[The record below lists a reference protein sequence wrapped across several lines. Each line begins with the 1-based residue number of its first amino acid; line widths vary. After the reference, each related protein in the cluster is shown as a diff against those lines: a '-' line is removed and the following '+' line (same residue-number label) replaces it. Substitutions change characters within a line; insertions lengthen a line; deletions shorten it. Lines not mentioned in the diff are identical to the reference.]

1 MLPAHERVFLLSR
14 GVVMDEVS
22 MALSFVLMGT
32 TFYPIDSCAA
42 LAATQPGMTSMHLLK
57 PSAVPRL
64 LRLHPSWSAWLLVGL
79 GTLLS
84 GCGPD
89 KPVSQ
94 VPTTESSVQQ
104 EVGAPSSVVQANTR
118 QYRDAPALALV
129 FSGPLAPKA
138 NWQIWLSVSEG
149 GKQVQGE
156 WILAEDGRTLYFPNV
171 QPDKSY
177 EVSLKAGLGPSPQSW
192 TLKTRPLEAGASFT
206 ASGMVLPL
214 RDELRLPISAV
225 NVDEV
230 NIDFFRVDAE
240 YLPRFLAEYRPGAG
254 MGNWELEQI
263 TQRAKR
269 VFSGRYGLELDAN
282 RRETR
287 LINVNSPQLA
297 EAGVYFAVMSPLGN
311 YDWRKET
318 TYFAVSD
325 MGLSARRYRDQL
337 EVFVSSLAS
346 ADPLKDVQLS
356 LLDEKGNRLQV
367 QNTDPQGHRRF
378 DQVQG
383 ARLLLAEQ
391 GKHLAVL
398 RLDGAALD
406 LSTFDL
412 GTQPWQAQ
420 QLYLFSGRDLY
431 RPGERLDSEIL
442 LKGQDGQLLPGM
454 AVELE
459 VKQPDGQL
467 LEQKRLL
474 PDNLGAAH
482 YGLRLPD
489 DAPLGRWTISLKTA
503 AGSRFEWPFL
513 VEEFLPERL
522 KLQLGKG
529 PDGEVT
535 SLDAALTLPL
545 QGDYLYGAPASATKA
560 KAEVKLSRATMPFT
574 QWQEFTLG
582 DVLLAE
588 QARDLEARSLTLD
601 AQGQGTFSLQDELD
615 GVRALGPLEVAY
627 RVSLS
632 EPGGRAVNRSR
643 TQYGWPAGS
652 QWPALKADFVAD
664 RVEGGKPLPFQ
675 ILNLDEQGQPV
686 AGAVKVRLIN
696 EYRDYYWHY
705 ADGEGWKYEFNSQPY
720 LEQEQTLQL
729 DGKGPTP
736 LSLQLA
742 AGWYRLEVENSQ
754 GHQSSL
760 RVEIGSYAWGGGG
773 EQARPDK
780 IAITL
785 DKRAY
790 QAGDKAKVTLVAPHP
805 GKGLLLVED
814 GDGLRWWQR
823 IELKGA
829 GGDAKDARGEF
840 EIPVS
845 PEWQRHDLHIS
856 AQIVAP
862 DSASR
867 PAGKPQGQ
875 SLRSVGLVPLTLDRE
890 ARRLP
895 LTLSAPDKAV
905 PLTRLEV
912 TATSTPNS
920 QGRVVLAAV
929 DRGVLN
935 ISDYQ
940 PLDPFEIFF
949 GRKRFAQD
957 LFDNY
962 GQVIPPQDGKLARLN
977 YGGDRA
983 PLKKGGALESR
994 VEVAALWSGE
1004 VSFDESGKAVIP
1016 LDLPNFNGELA
1027 LMALA
1032 WNEQQVGEAERAVK
1046 VVAPLVA
1053 EIGWPRFGARG
1064 DETRALVQLRNMSG
1078 EDQTLSLVWTLN
1090 GGLKANG
1097 ELPGTL
1103 SLKNGEEQWL
1113 TLPLTVTGASGA
1125 ASLQL
1130 AASGKDFAISRDW
1143 YLPLRSPWPAETR
1156 QRYQMLAP
1164 GQQMSF
1170 APAELAGLDRANLQ
1184 GLLSLS
1190 GTPPWDP
1197 TAQWQALADYPYAC
1211 LEQTL
1216 SRAWPYLLTTADERA
1231 AWSKPAEGKKAASE
1245 ADVQRALLQRLQRLQ
1260 LPSGGFGLWD
1270 GRSDEEQWLTAYAAD
1285 YLLARKEAGDTV
1297 PEAMLNQA
1305 LNRLQSYLT
1314 DSQYGER
1321 WSSAPEHSR
1330 LAYQAYSAYVLA
1342 RVGKAP
1348 LATLRLVWEQQADH
1362 ARSGLPLLHLS
1373 LALSAM
1379 GDEQNA
1385 AKALSRA
1392 LATERGDDYLG
1403 DYGSPLR
1410 DEALELSLLRQHKLA
1425 AERWPDLSAKV
1436 ADTLAHRQWLSTQ
1449 ERLALLR
1456 LARFDPAVD
1465 WQARVT
1471 SSLGS
1476 GSLSGSAPLQQGAP
1490 EALAASTV
1498 TNEGK
1503 GSLYVQRT
1511 LIGYPEQAPARISK
1525 GMSVTR
1531 SWFNSDGQ
1539 PFDPAKVK
1547 VGDLVVVRLN
1557 VSSESAVPDALLVEM
1572 VPAGFELENPALG
1585 NSIKLEE
1592 LSIEG
1597 KPAWQSEWNDYL
1609 KHQEF
1614 RDDRYT
1620 AALDLSEGSNQQLV
1634 YLMRAVTPGRYQ
1646 VPPTQMEDMYRP
1658 ELRAVGEDI
1667 HEVTISE

>member
-1 MLPAHERVFLLSR
+1 MRLFDSPSASHRSTAETGALRRCWSALLLS
-14 GVVMDEVS
+14 G
-22 MALSFVLMGT
+22 
-32 TFYPIDSCAA
+32 
-42 LAATQPGMTSMHLLK
+42 LAGLLL
-57 PSAVPRL
+57 A
-64 LRLHPSWSAWLLVGL
+64 
-79 GTLLS
+79 

-89 KPVSQ
+89 KPVANG
-94 VPTTESSVQQ
+94 PTIKPAAQQ
-104 EVGAPSSVVQANTR
+104 ETGAPSAVVQANAR

-129 FSGPLAPKA
+129 FSGPLSPKA
-138 NWQIWLSVSEG
+138 NWQSWLGVSEG

-156 WILAEDGRTLYFPNV
+156 WILADDGRTLYFPNV

-177 EVSLKAGLGPSPQSW
+177 EVSLKAGLGPSPLRW

-269 VFSGRYGLELDAN
+269 VFSGRYALELDAN

-287 LINVNSPQLA
+287 LINVKEPQLA

-325 MGLSARRYRDQL
+325 MGLSARRYRDEL

-356 LLDEKGNRLQV
+356 LLDQKGNRLQV
-367 QNTDPQGHRRF
+367 QTTDPQGHRRF

-482 YGLRLPD
+482 YGLHLPD

-560 KAEVKLSRATMPFT
+560 KAEVKISRATMPFT

-588 QARDLEARSLTLD
+588 QAKDLEPLNLTLD
-601 AQGQGTFSLQDELD
+601 AQGQGTFSLADELD

-627 RVSLS
+627 RVSLA

-736 LSLQLA
+736 LTLQLA

-790 QAGDKAKVTLVAPHP
+790 QAGEKAKVTLVAPRP

-845 PEWQRHDLHIS
+845 PEWLRHDLHIS
-856 AQIVAP
+856 AQIAAP
-862 DSASR
+862 DSDS
-867 PAGKPQGQ
+867 KPVSQKSVQ

-994 VEVAALWSGE
+994 VEIAALWGGE
-1004 VSFDESGKAVIP
+1004 VSFDEQGKAVIP

-1113 TLPLTVTGASGA
+1113 TLPLTVTGASGV

-1143 YLPLRSPWPAETR
+1143 TLPLRSPWPAETR

-1164 GQQMSF
+1164 GQEMSF

-1197 TAQWQALADYPYAC
+1197 AAQWQALADYPYAC

-1231 AWSKPAEGKKAASE
+1231 AWRRPAQGKKAASE

-1285 YLLARKEAGDTV
+1285 YLLARKEAGDAV

-1330 LAYQAYSAYVLA
+1330 LAYQSYSAYVLA

-1348 LATLRLVWEQQADH
+1348 LATLRLIWEQQADH

-1379 GDEQNA
+1379 GDEQSA

-1410 DEALELSLLRQHKLA
+1410 DQALELSLLRQHKLA
-1425 AERWPDLSAKV
+1425 VERWPALSAKV

-1456 LARFDPAVD
+1456 LARVDPAVD

-1476 GSLSGSAPLQQGAP
+1476 GSLSGSAPLQQGTP
-1490 EALAASTV
+1490 EALAASAV

-1511 LIGYPEQAPARISK
+1511 LIGYPEQAPTRLSQGI
-1525 GMSVTR
+1525 SVTR

-1620 AALDLSEGSNQQLV
+1620 AALDLSAGSNQQLV

-1646 VPPTQMEDMYRP
+1646 VPPTQVEDMYRP

-1667 HEVTISE
+1667 HEVRISE

>member
-1 MLPAHERVFLLSR
+1 MRRVDSHPRFFRSSPQQVAASGRRWPALLLA
-14 GVVMDEVS
+14 GLT
-22 MALSFVLMGT
+22 AL
-32 TFYPIDSCAA
+32 
-42 LAATQPGMTSMHLLK
+42 
-57 PSAVPRL
+57 
-64 LRLHPSWSAWLLVGL
+64 
-79 GTLLS
+79 LLS

-89 KPVSQ
+89 KPVANT
-94 VPTTESSVQQ
+94 PTEQTDAQQ
-104 EVGAPSSVVQANTR
+104 EAGAPSSVVQANAR

-129 FSGPLAPKA
+129 FSGPLTPKA
-138 NWQIWLSVSEG
+138 NWQSWLGVSEG
-149 GKQVQGE
+149 GKQLQGE
-156 WILAEDGRTLYFPNV
+156 WILADDGRTLYFPNV

-177 EVSLKAGLGPSPQSW
+177 EVSLKAGLGPSPQRW

-263 TQRAKR
+263 TKRAKR
-269 VFSGRYGLELDAN
+269 VFSGRYALELDAN

-287 LINVNSPQLA
+287 LINVKEPQLA
-297 EAGVYFAVMSPLGN
+297 QAGVYFAVMSPLGN

-367 QNTDPQGHRRF
+367 QTTDPQGHRRF

-391 GKHLAVL
+391 GNHLAVL

-489 DAPLGRWTISLKTA
+489 DAPLGRWTINLKTA

-535 SLDAALTLPL
+535 DLDAALTLPL

-560 KAEVKLSRATMPFT
+560 KAEVKISRATMPFT

-588 QARDLEARSLTLD
+588 QAKDLEPLNITLD
-601 AQGQGTFSLQDELD
+601 AQGQGTFSLADELD

-675 ILNLDEQGQPV
+675 ILNLDAQGQPV

-736 LSLQLA
+736 LTLQLA

-790 QAGDKAKVTLVAPHP
+790 QAGDKAKVTLVAPRP

-823 IELKGA
+823 IELKGE

-856 AQIVAP
+856 AQIAAP
-862 DSASR
+862 DSASK
-867 PAGKPQGQ
+867 PAGKQQGQ

-994 VEVAALWSGE
+994 VEIAALWSGE

-1078 EDQTLSLVWTLN
+1078 DDQTLSLAWTLN

-1097 ELPGTL
+1097 EQPGTL

-1113 TLPLTVTGASGA
+1113 TLPLTVTGASGV

-1130 AASGKDFAISRDW
+1130 AANGKDFAISRDW
-1143 YLPLRSPWPAETR
+1143 TLPLRSPWPAETR

-1197 TAQWQALADYPYAC
+1197 AAQWQALAGYPYAC

-1216 SRAWPYLLTTADERA
+1216 SRAWSYLLTTADERT
-1231 AWSKPAEGKKAASE
+1231 AWRKPAEGKKAVSE

-1285 YLLARKEAGDTV
+1285 YLLARKEAGDAV

-1348 LATLRLVWEQQADH
+1348 LATLRLIWEQQADH

-1403 DYGSPLR
+1403 DYGSALR
-1410 DEALELSLLRQHKLA
+1410 DQALELSLLRQHKLA
-1425 AERWPDLSAKV
+1425 ADRWPALSAKV

-1465 WQARVT
+1465 WQAKVT

-1476 GSLSGSAPLQQGAP
+1476 GSLSGSAPQQQGAP

-1511 LIGYPEQAPARISK
+1511 LIGYPEQAPARVSK

-1539 PFDPAKVK
+1539 RFDPIKVK

-1646 VPPTQMEDMYRP
+1646 VPPTQVEDMYRP

>member
-1 MLPAHERVFLLSR
+1 MRLFDSPSASHRSTAETGALRRRWSTLLLC
-14 GVVMDEVS
+14 GVV
-22 MALSFVLMGT
+22 G
-32 TFYPIDSCAA
+32 
-42 LAATQPGMTSMHLLK
+42 
-57 PSAVPRL
+57 
-64 LRLHPSWSAWLLVGL
+64 
-79 GTLLS
+79 LLS

-89 KPVSQ
+89 KPASQ
-94 VPTTESSVQQ
+94 VPTTESTAQQ
-104 EVGAPSSVVQANTR
+104 EAGAPTSVVQANAR

-138 NWQIWLSVSEG
+138 NWQSWLGVSEG

-156 WILAEDGRTLYFPNV
+156 WILADDGRTLYFPNV

-214 RDELRLPISAV
+214 RQELRLPISAV

-269 VFSGRYGLELDAN
+269 VFSGRYALELDAN

-287 LINVNSPQLA
+287 LINVKEPQLA

-367 QNTDPQGHRRF
+367 QTTDPQGHRRF

-391 GKHLAVL
+391 GNHLAVL

-489 DAPLGRWTISLKTA
+489 DAPLGRWTINLKTA

-560 KAEVKLSRATMPFT
+560 KAEVKISRATMPFT

-588 QARDLEARSLTLD
+588 QAKDLEPLNLTLD
-601 AQGQGTFSLQDELD
+601 AQGQGTFSLADELD
-615 GVRALGPLEVAY
+615 GVRGLGPLEVAY

-790 QAGDKAKVTLVAPHP
+790 QAGDKAKVTLVAPRP

-840 EIPVS
+840 DIPVS

-856 AQIVAP
+856 AQIAAP
-862 DSASR
+862 DSAS
-867 PAGKPQGQ
+867 KPVSSQQGQ

-949 GRKRFAQD
+949 GRKRFSQD

-994 VEVAALWSGE
+994 VEIAALWSGE
-1004 VSFDESGKAVIP
+1004 VSFDEQGKAVIP

-1078 EDQTLSLVWTLN
+1078 EDQTLSLAWTLN

-1103 SLKNGEEQWL
+1103 ALKNGEEQWL
-1113 TLPLTVTGASGA
+1113 TLPLTVTGASGV

-1156 QRYQMLAP
+1156 QRYQMLVP

-1170 APAELAGLDRANLQ
+1170 APAELTGLDRANLQ

-1197 TAQWQALADYPYAC
+1197 AAQWQALADYPYAC

-1245 ADVQRALLQRLQRLQ
+1245 ADVQRTLLQRLQRLQ

-1285 YLLARKEAGDTV
+1285 YLLARKEAGDAV

-1348 LATLRLVWEQQADH
+1348 LATLRLILEQQADH

-1425 AERWPDLSAKV
+1425 AERWPALSAKV

-1465 WQARVT
+1465 WQAKVT
-1471 SSLGS
+1471 SPLGS
-1476 GSLSGSAPLQQGAP
+1476 GSLSGSAPLRQGAP

-1498 TNEGK
+1498 TNEGN

-1511 LIGYPEQAPARISK
+1511 LVGYPEQAPARISK

-1646 VPPTQMEDMYRP
+1646 VPPTQVEDMYRP
-1658 ELRAVGEDI
+1658 ELSAVGEDI
-1667 HEVTISE
+1667 HEVIISE

>member
-1 MLPAHERVFLLSR
+1 MR
-14 GVVMDEVS
+14 
-22 MALSFVLMGT
+22 
-32 TFYPIDSCAA
+32 
-42 LAATQPGMTSMHLLK
+42 LLK
-57 PSAVPRL
+57 PSAVSRVPRL
-64 LRLHPSWSAWLLVGL
+64 LASLLAGVGA
-79 GTLLS
+79 LLLA

-89 KPVSQ
+89 TPAPASS
-94 VPTTESSVQQ
+94 PTEVQQ
-104 EVGAPSSVVQANTR
+104 EAGAPTSVVQANAR

-138 NWQIWLSVSEG
+138 NWQSWLTVSEG

-156 WILAEDGRTLYFPNV
+156 WILADDGRTLYFPNV

-177 EVSLKAGLGPSPQSW
+177 EVSLKAGLGPAPQSW

-254 MGNWELEQI
+254 MGNWDLEQV
-263 TQRAKR
+263 TRRAKR
-269 VFSGRYGLELDAN
+269 VFSGRYALELDAN

-287 LINVNSPQLA
+287 LINVKEPQLA

-346 ADPLKDVQLS
+346 ADPLKEVQLS

-367 QNTDPQGHRRF
+367 QTTDPQGHRRF

-489 DAPLGRWTISLKTA
+489 DAPLGRWTITLKTS

-529 PDGEVT
+529 PEGELQ
-535 SLDAALTLPL
+535 SPDAALTLPL

-560 KAEVKLSRATMPFT
+560 KAEVKISRATMPFT

-588 QARDLEARSLTLD
+588 QAKEPEPLNITLNE
-601 AQGQGTFSLQDELD
+601 QGQGTFSLADELD
-615 GVRALGPLEVAY
+615 GVRNFGPLAVAY

-675 ILNLDEQGQPV
+675 ILNLDDKGQPV
-686 AGAVKVRLIN
+686 AGEVKVRLIN

-736 LSLQLA
+736 LSLPLA

-760 RVEIGSYAWGGGG
+760 RLEIGSYAWGSGG

-790 QAGDKAKVTLVAPHP
+790 QAGDKAKVTLVAPRP
-805 GKGLLLVED
+805 GKGLLMVED

-823 IELKGA
+823 IELNAEGA
-829 GGDAKDARGEF
+829 GQGEGRGEF

-856 AQIVAP
+856 AQIAVP
-862 DSASR
+862 DSESR
-867 PAGKPQGQ
+867 PASSKGIP

-994 VEVAALWSGE
+994 VEIAALWSGE
-1004 VSFDESGKAVIP
+1004 VSFDQQGKAVIP
-1016 LDLPNFNGELA
+1016 LELPNFNGELA

-1032 WNEQQVGEAERAVK
+1032 WNEQQVGQADRAVK

-1078 EDQTLSLVWTLN
+1078 EDQTLSLAWALN

-1113 TLPLTVTGASGA
+1113 TLPLTVTGASGV

-1130 AASGKDFAISRDW
+1130 AASGKGFAVSRDW
-1143 YLPLRSPWPAETR
+1143 TLPLRSPWPAETR
-1156 QRYQMLAP
+1156 QRYQMLPP

-1170 APAELAGLDRANLQ
+1170 TPGELAGLDPVNLQ

-1197 TAQWQALADYPYAC
+1197 VAQWQALADYPYAC

-1216 SRAWPYLLTTADERA
+1216 SRAWPYVLTTADERI
-1231 AWSKPAEGKKAASE
+1231 AWSKPAAGKKAASE

-1285 YLLARKEAGDTV
+1285 YLLARKEAGDAV

-1348 LATLRLVWEQQADH
+1348 LATLRLIWEQQADH

-1385 AKALSRA
+1385 AKALARA
-1392 LATERGDDYLG
+1392 LATERGEDYLG

-1410 DEALELSLLRQHKLA
+1410 DQALELSLLRQHKLA
-1425 AERWPDLSAKV
+1425 EERWPALSAKV

-1456 LARFDPAVD
+1456 LAQVDPAAD
-1465 WQARVT
+1465 WQARVD
-1471 SSLGS
+1471 SPLGS
-1476 GSLSGSAPLQQGAP
+1476 ESLTGSAPLLLGAP
-1490 EALAASTV
+1490 EALAVSGI

-1511 LIGYPEQAPARISK
+1511 VIGYPEQAPTRLSQGI
-1525 GMSVTR
+1525 SVTR
-1531 SWFNSDGQ
+1531 SWFDSDGKQ
-1539 PFDPAKVK
+1539 LDPARVR

-1620 AALDLSEGSNQQLV
+1620 AALDLSAGGNQQLV

-1646 VPPTQMEDMYRP
+1646 VPPTQVEDMYRP
-1658 ELRAVGEDI
+1658 ELRALGEDI
-1667 HEVTISE
+1667 HEVIISE

>member
-1 MLPAHERVFLLSR
+1 MRLFDSPSASHRSIAETGALRRRWSTLLLC
-14 GVVMDEVS
+14 GVV
-22 MALSFVLMGT
+22 G
-32 TFYPIDSCAA
+32 
-42 LAATQPGMTSMHLLK
+42 
-57 PSAVPRL
+57 
-64 LRLHPSWSAWLLVGL
+64 
-79 GTLLS
+79 LLS

-89 KPVSQ
+89 KPTSQ
-94 VPTTESSVQQ
+94 VPTTESTAQQ
-104 EVGAPSSVVQANTR
+104 EAGAPTSVVQANAR

-129 FSGPLAPKA
+129 FSGSLAPKA
-138 NWQIWLSVSEG
+138 NWQSWLSVNEG

-156 WILAEDGRTLYFPNV
+156 WILADDGRTLYFPNV

-263 TQRAKR
+263 TKRAKR
-269 VFSGRYGLELDAN
+269 VFSGRYALELDAN

-287 LINVNSPQLA
+287 LINVKEPQLA

-367 QNTDPQGHRRF
+367 QTTDLQGHRRF

-391 GKHLAVL
+391 GNHLAVL

-474 PDNLGAAH
+474 PDSLGAAH

-489 DAPLGRWTISLKTA
+489 DAPLGRWTINLKTA

-560 KAEVKLSRATMPFT
+560 KAEVKISRATMPFT

-588 QARDLEARSLTLD
+588 QARDLEPLNLTLD

-736 LSLQLA
+736 LTLQLA

-790 QAGDKAKVTLVAPHP
+790 LAGDKAKVTLVAPRP
-805 GKGLLLVED
+805 GKGLLIVED

-829 GGDAKDARGEF
+829 GDDAKDARGEF

-856 AQIVAP
+856 AQIAAP
-862 DSASR
+862 DSAS
-867 PAGKPQGQ
+867 KPVSGQQGQ

-940 PLDPFEIFF
+940 PLDPFGIFF

-1032 WNEQQVGEAERAVK
+1032 WNEQQVGEAERTVK
-1046 VVAPLVA
+1046 VVSPLVA

-1078 EDQTLSLVWTLN
+1078 EDQTLSLAWTLN

-1113 TLPLTVTGASGA
+1113 TLPLTVTGASGV

-1143 YLPLRSPWPAETR
+1143 TLPLRSPWPAETR

-1170 APAELAGLDRANLQ
+1170 VPAELTGLDRANLQ

-1197 TAQWQALADYPYAC
+1197 AAQWQALADYPYSC

-1285 YLLARKEAGDTV
+1285 YLLARKEAGDVV

-1348 LATLRLVWEQQADH
+1348 LATLRLIWEQQADH

-1403 DYGSPLR
+1403 DYGSSLR

-1425 AERWPDLSAKV
+1425 VERWPALSAKV

-1465 WQARVT
+1465 WQAKVT

-1498 TNEGK
+1498 TNEGM

-1511 LIGYPEQAPARISK
+1511 LVGYPEQAPARISK

-1646 VPPTQMEDMYRP
+1646 VPPTQVEDMYRP

-1667 HEVTISE
+1667 HEVIISE

>member
-1 MLPAHERVFLLSR
+1 MRPFDPRPAAHQCAHAF
-14 GVVMDEVS
+14 VS
-22 MALSFVLMGT
+22 
-32 TFYPIDSCAA
+32 P
-42 LAATQPGMTSMHLLK
+42 
-57 PSAVPRL
+57 
-64 LRLHPSWSAWLLVGL
+64 LRRRWSALLLTGL
-79 GTLLS
+79 TGLLLA

-89 KPVSQ
+89 KPATADQASAARQ
-94 VPTTESSVQQ
+94 VA
-104 EVGAPSSVVQANTR
+104 GAPDTVVQANAR

-129 FSGPLAPKA
+129 FSGPLAPKS
-138 NWQIWLSVSEG
+138 NWQTWLSVSEG
-149 GKQVQGE
+149 GKQLQGE
-156 WILAEDGRTLYFPNV
+156 WVLAEDGRTLYFPQV
-171 QPDKSY
+171 APDKRY
-177 EVSLKAGLGPSPQSW
+177 KVTLKAGLGPEAQSW
-192 TLKTRPLEAGASFT
+192 TLKTRPLEAGASFA

-214 RDELRLPISAV
+214 RQELRLPISAV

-263 TQRAKR
+263 TSRAKR
-269 VFSGRYGLELDAN
+269 VFSGRYALELDPN

-287 LINVNSPQLA
+287 LINAKEPQLA

-337 EVFVSSLAS
+337 EVFVSALSS
-346 ADPLKDVQLS
+346 ADPLKEVQLS

-367 QNTDPQGHRRF
+367 QQTDLRGHRRF

-406 LSTFDL
+406 LSAFEL

-474 PDNLGAAH
+474 PDSLGAAH

-489 DAPLGRWTISLKTA
+489 DAPLGRWTITLKTA
-503 AGSRFEWPFL
+503 AGSRLEWPFL

-529 PDGEVT
+529 PDGE
-535 SLDAALTLPL
+535 LLNPQEALTLPL

-560 KAEVKLSRATMPFT
+560 KAEVKISRATMPFT

-582 DVLLAE
+582 DVLLTE
-588 QARDLEARSLTLD
+588 QARDLEPVTLTLD
-601 AQGQGTFSLQDELD
+601 KQGHGAFSLMDQLASV
-615 GVRALGPLEVAY
+615 GTLGPLEVAY

-643 TQYGWPAGS
+643 TQYGWPTGS

-664 RVEGGKPLPFQ
+664 RVEGGKTLPFQ

-686 AGAVKVRLIN
+686 AGEVKVRLVN

-729 DGKGPTP
+729 DGKGPTT
-736 LSLQLA
+736 LSLPLA

-790 QAGDKAKVTLVAPHP
+790 QAGDKAKVTLVAPRA

-823 IELKGA
+823 IELRA
-829 GGDAKDARGEF
+829 EGGGLAEARGEF

-856 AQIVAP
+856 AQIAAP
-862 DSASR
+862 DSES
-867 PAGKPQGQ
+867 KPVSQKSVQ
-875 SLRSVGLVPLTLDRE
+875 SLRSVGLVPLALDRE

-912 TATSTPNS
+912 AVTSTPNS

-977 YGGDRA
+977 YGGDA
-983 PLKKGGALESR
+983 PALKKGGALESR
-994 VEVAALWSGE
+994 VEIAALWSGE

-1032 WNEQQVGEAERAVK
+1032 WNEQQVGQAERAVK

-1078 EDQTLSLVWTLN
+1078 EDQSLSLTWTLT
-1090 GGLKANG
+1090 GGLQAG
-1097 ELPGTL
+1097 GALPETL
-1103 SLKNGEEQWL
+1103 ALKNGEEQWL
-1113 TLPLTVTGASGA
+1113 TLPLTVTGASGVA
-1125 ASLQL
+1125 RLQL
-1130 AASGKDFAISRDW
+1130 AASGKDFAVNREWS
-1143 YLPLRSPWPAETR
+1143 LPLRSPWPAQTR

-1164 GQQMSF
+1164 NQQMSF
-1170 APAELAGLDRANLQ
+1170 AQSELAGLDPANLQ

-1197 TAQWQALADYPYAC
+1197 AGQWQALAQYPYAC

-1231 AWSKPAEGKKAASE
+1231 AWSNNLPNVDKPVSE
-1245 ADVQRALLQRLQRLQ
+1245 ADLQRALLQRLQRLQ
-1260 LPSGGFGLWD
+1260 LPGGGFGLWD

-1285 YLLARKEAGDTV
+1285 YLLTRKEAGDAV
-1297 PEAMLNQA
+1297 PEAMLSQA
-1305 LNRLQSYLT
+1305 INRLQSYLT
-1314 DSQYGER
+1314 DSQYGDR

-1330 LAYQAYSAYVLA
+1330 LAYQAYSAFVLA

-1348 LATLRLVWEQQADH
+1348 LSTLRLIWEQQADH

-1379 GDEQNA
+1379 GDEQTA
-1385 AKALSRA
+1385 AKALTRA
-1392 LATERGDDYLG
+1392 LATQRGDDYLA

-1410 DEALELSLLRQHKLA
+1410 DGALELALLRQHKLA
-1425 AERWPDLSAKV
+1425 EDRWPEFSAKV

-1456 LARFDPAVD
+1456 LAQVDPAAD
-1465 WQARVT
+1465 WQARVA
-1471 SSLGS
+1471 SIS
-1476 GSLSGSAPLQQGAP
+1476 GDQAIAGKNSAQIGAP
-1490 EALAASTV
+1490 EALAATGV

-1511 LIGYPEQAPARISK
+1511 LVGYPEQAPVRISQ

-1531 SWFNSDGQ
+1531 SWFNADGK
-1539 PFDPAKVK
+1539 PLDPAKVK

-1557 VSSESAVPDALLVEM
+1557 VSSEQTVPDALLVEM
-1572 VPAGFELENPALG
+1572 LPAGFELENPALG
-1585 NSIKLEE
+1585 TSIKLEE

-1620 AALDLSEGSNQQLV
+1620 AALDLSEGGNQQLV

-1646 VPPTQMEDMYRP
+1646 VPPTQVEDMYRP
-1658 ELRAVGEDI
+1658 ELRAVGQDI

>member
-1 MLPAHERVFLLSR
+1 MRRVDSHPRFSCSSPQQT
-14 GVVMDEVS
+14 VV
-22 MALSFVLMGT
+22 
-32 TFYPIDSCAA
+32 
-42 LAATQPGMTSMHLLK
+42 PG
-57 PSAVPRL
+57 R
-64 LRLHPSWSAWLLVGL
+64 RWSALLLAGFTAL
-79 GTLLS
+79 LLS

-89 KPVSQ
+89 KPVANT
-94 VPTTESSVQQ
+94 PTTQTDAQQ
-104 EVGAPSSVVQANTR
+104 EAGAPSSVVQANAR

-129 FSGPLAPKA
+129 FSGPLVPKA
-138 NWQIWLSVSEG
+138 NWQSWLSVSEG

-156 WILAEDGRTLYFPNV
+156 WILADDGRTLYFPSA

-263 TQRAKR
+263 TKRAKR
-269 VFSGRYGLELDAN
+269 VFSGRYALELDAN

-287 LINVNSPQLA
+287 LINVKEPQLA

-367 QNTDPQGHRRF
+367 QTTDPQGHRRF

-391 GKHLAVL
+391 GSHLAVL

-474 PDNLGAAH
+474 PDSLGAAH

-489 DAPLGRWTISLKTA
+489 DAPLGRWTINLKTA

-529 PDGEVT
+529 PDGEVMD
-535 SLDAALTLPL
+535 LDAALTLPL

-560 KAEVKLSRATMPFT
+560 KAEVKISRATMPFT

-588 QARDLEARSLTLD
+588 QGKDLEPLNITLN
-601 AQGQGTFSLQDELD
+601 AQGQGTFSLTDELD
-615 GVRALGPLEVAY
+615 GVRGLGPLEVAY

-675 ILNLDEQGQPV
+675 ILNLDAQGQPV

-736 LSLQLA
+736 LTLQLA

-790 QAGDKAKVTLVAPHP
+790 QAGDKANVTLVAPRP
-805 GKGLLLVED
+805 GKGLLMVED

-856 AQIVAP
+856 AQIAAP
-862 DSASR
+862 DSASK
-867 PAGKPQGQ
+867 PVGKQQGQ
-875 SLRSVGLVPLTLDRE
+875 SLRSVGLVPLTLERE

-949 GRKRFAQD
+949 GRKRFSQD

-994 VEVAALWSGE
+994 VEIAALWSGE

-1016 LDLPNFNGELA
+1016 LELPNFNGELA

-1078 EDQTLSLVWTLN
+1078 EDQSLSLVWTLN

-1113 TLPLTVTGASGA
+1113 TLPLTVTGASGV

-1170 APAELAGLDRANLQ
+1170 APSELAGLDRANLQ

-1197 TAQWQALADYPYAC
+1197 AAQWQALADYPYAC

-1285 YLLARKEAGDTV
+1285 YLLARKEAGDAV

-1348 LATLRLVWEQQADH
+1348 LATLRLIWEQQADH

-1392 LATERGDDYLG
+1392 LAIERGDDYLG

-1425 AERWPDLSAKV
+1425 ADRWPTLSAKV

-1476 GSLSGSAPLQQGAP
+1476 GSLSGSAPLQLGAP
-1490 EALAASTV
+1490 EALAASVV

-1503 GSLYVQRT
+1503 GSLYVKRT
-1511 LIGYPEQAPARISK
+1511 LIGYPEQAPTRLSQGI
-1525 GMSVTR
+1525 SVTR

-1539 PFDPAKVK
+1539 RFDSAKVK

-1646 VPPTQMEDMYRP
+1646 VPPTQVEDMYRP

-1667 HEVTISE
+1667 HEVHISE

>member
-1 MLPAHERVFLLSR
+1 MRLFDSPSASHRSTAGTGALSRRWSALLLS
-14 GVVMDEVS
+14 G
-22 MALSFVLMGT
+22 
-32 TFYPIDSCAA
+32 
-42 LAATQPGMTSMHLLK
+42 LAGLLL
-57 PSAVPRL
+57 A
-64 LRLHPSWSAWLLVGL
+64 
-79 GTLLS
+79 

-89 KPVSQ
+89 KPVANG
-94 VPTTESSVQQ
+94 PTTKPAAQQ
-104 EVGAPSSVVQANTR
+104 ETGAPSAVVQANAR

-138 NWQIWLSVSEG
+138 NWQSWLGVSEG

-177 EVSLKAGLGPSPQSW
+177 EVSLKSGLGPSPQSW

-214 RDELRLPISAV
+214 RQELRLPISAV

-240 YLPRFLAEYRPGAG
+240 YLPRFLAEYRPGSG

-263 TQRAKR
+263 TKRAKR
-269 VFSGRYGLELDAN
+269 VFSGRYALELDAN

-287 LINVNSPQLA
+287 LINVKEPQLA

-367 QNTDPQGHRRF
+367 QTTDPQGHRRF

-391 GKHLAVL
+391 GNHLAVL

-489 DAPLGRWTISLKTA
+489 DAPLGRWTINLKTA

-560 KAEVKLSRATMPFT
+560 KAEVKISRATMPFT

-588 QARDLEARSLTLD
+588 QAKDLEPLNLTLN
-601 AQGQGTFSLQDELD
+601 AQGQGTFSLADELD
-615 GVRALGPLEVAY
+615 GVRGLGPLEVAY
-627 RVSLS
+627 RVSLA

-736 LSLQLA
+736 LTLQLA

-790 QAGDKAKVTLVAPHP
+790 QAGDKAKVTLVAPRP
-805 GKGLLLVED
+805 GKGLLMVED

-823 IELKGA
+823 IELMGA
-829 GGDAKDARGEF
+829 DGNAKDARGEF

-845 PEWQRHDLHIS
+845 PQWQRHDLHIS
-856 AQIVAP
+856 AQIAAP
-862 DSASR
+862 DSAS
-867 PAGKPQGQ
+867 KPVSSQQGQ

-890 ARRLP
+890 ERRLP

-994 VEVAALWSGE
+994 VEIAALWSGE

-1032 WNEQQVGEAERAVK
+1032 WNERQVGEAERAVK

-1090 GGLKANG
+1090 GGLKAHG

-1113 TLPLTVTGASGA
+1113 TLPLTVTGASGV

-1130 AASGKDFAISRDW
+1130 AASGKNFAISRDW
-1143 YLPLRSPWPAETR
+1143 TLPLRSPWPAETR

-1170 APAELAGLDRANLQ
+1170 APAELVGLDRANLQ

-1197 TAQWQALADYPYAC
+1197 AAQWQALADYPYAC

-1285 YLLARKEAGDTV
+1285 YLLARKEAGDAV

-1348 LATLRLVWEQQADH
+1348 LATLRLIWEQQADH

-1425 AERWPDLSAKV
+1425 AERWSALSAKV

-1456 LARFDPAVD
+1456 LARFDPAAD

-1511 LIGYPEQAPARISK
+1511 LVGYPEQAPARISK

-1539 PFDPAKVK
+1539 PFDPAKVR

-1646 VPPTQMEDMYRP
+1646 VPPTLVEDMYRP

-1667 HEVTISE
+1667 HEVIISE

>member
-1 MLPAHERVFLLSR
+1 MCRVSRMPYPVSSHAAFAALQLGMEPMRLFDSPSASHRSIAETGALRRRWSTLLLC
-14 GVVMDEVS
+14 GVV
-22 MALSFVLMGT
+22 G
-32 TFYPIDSCAA
+32 
-42 LAATQPGMTSMHLLK
+42 
-57 PSAVPRL
+57 
-64 LRLHPSWSAWLLVGL
+64 
-79 GTLLS
+79 LLS

-89 KPVSQ
+89 KPTSQ
-94 VPTTESSVQQ
+94 VPTTESTAQQ
-104 EVGAPSSVVQANTR
+104 EAGAPTSVVQANAR

-138 NWQIWLSVSEG
+138 NWQSWLSVNEG

-156 WILAEDGRTLYFPNV
+156 WILADDGRTLYFPNV

-177 EVSLKAGLGPSPQSW
+177 EVSLKAGLGPSSQSW

-240 YLPRFLAEYRPGAG
+240 YLPRFLAEYRPGSG

-263 TQRAKR
+263 TKRAKR
-269 VFSGRYGLELDAN
+269 VFSGRYALELDAN

-287 LINVNSPQLA
+287 LINVKEPQLA

-367 QNTDPQGHRRF
+367 QTTDPQGHRRF

-391 GKHLAVL
+391 GNHLAVL

-474 PDNLGAAH
+474 PDSLGAAH

-560 KAEVKLSRATMPFT
+560 KAEVKISRATMPFT

-588 QARDLEARSLTLD
+588 QAKDLEPLNLTLD
-601 AQGQGTFSLQDELD
+601 AQGQGTFSLADELD

-627 RVSLS
+627 RVSLA

-736 LSLQLA
+736 LTLQLA

-790 QAGDKAKVTLVAPHP
+790 RAGDKAKVTLVAPRP

-856 AQIVAP
+856 AQIAAP
-862 DSASR
+862 DSASK
-867 PAGKPQGQ
+867 PSGKQQGQ

-994 VEVAALWSGE
+994 VEIAALWSGE
-1004 VSFDESGKAVIP
+1004 VSFDQQGKAVIP

-1113 TLPLTVTGASGA
+1113 TLPLTVTGASGV

-1143 YLPLRSPWPAETR
+1143 TLPLRSPWPAETR
-1156 QRYQMLAP
+1156 QRYQMLAS

-1197 TAQWQALADYPYAC
+1197 AAQWQALADYPYAC

-1231 AWSKPAEGKKAASE
+1231 AWSKPVEGKKAASE

-1285 YLLARKEAGDTV
+1285 YLLARKEAGDAV

-1348 LATLRLVWEQQADH
+1348 LATLRLIWEQQADH

-1490 EALAASTV
+1490 EALAASAV

-1511 LIGYPEQAPARISK
+1511 LIGYPEQAPTRLSQGI
-1525 GMSVTR
+1525 SVTR

-1646 VPPTQMEDMYRP
+1646 VPPTQVEDMYRP

-1667 HEVTISE
+1667 HEVIISE

>member
-1 MLPAHERVFLLSR
+1 MHLSLSCPVTRLPRVAWL
-14 GVVMDEVS
+14 
-22 MALSFVLMGT
+22 
-32 TFYPIDSCAA
+32 AA
-42 LAATQPGMTSMHLLK
+42 LLL
-57 PSAVPRL
+57 A
-64 LRLHPSWSAWLLVGL
+64 
-79 GTLLS
+79 

-89 KPVSQ
+89 KPASQ
-94 VPTTESSVQQ
+94 VPTTESTARQ
-104 EVGAPSSVVQANTR
+104 EAGEPSSVVQANAR

-138 NWQIWLSVSEG
+138 NWQSWLSVSEG

-156 WILAEDGRTLYFPNV
+156 WILADDGRTLYFPNV

-177 EVSLKAGLGPSPQSW
+177 EVSLKAGLGPSPQGW

-263 TQRAKR
+263 TKRAKR
-269 VFSGRYGLELDAN
+269 VFSGRYALELDAN

-287 LINVNSPQLA
+287 LINVKEPQLA

-346 ADPLKDVQLS
+346 ADPLKDVLLS

-367 QNTDPQGHRRF
+367 QTTDPQGHRRF

-391 GKHLAVL
+391 GNHLAVL

-482 YGLRLPD
+482 YGLRLPE
-489 DAPLGRWTISLKTA
+489 DAPLGRWTINLKTA

-535 SLDAALTLPL
+535 SLDASLTLPL

-560 KAEVKLSRATMPFT
+560 KAEVKISRATMPFT

-588 QARDLEARSLTLD
+588 QAKDLEPLNLTLD
-601 AQGQGTFSLQDELD
+601 AQGQGTFSLADELD

-627 RVSLS
+627 RVSLA

-736 LSLQLA
+736 LTLPLA

-790 QAGDKAKVTLVAPHP
+790 QAGDKAKVTLVAPRP
-805 GKGLLLVED
+805 GKGLLMVED

-856 AQIVAP
+856 AQIAAP
-862 DSASR
+862 DSAS
-867 PAGKPQGQ
+867 KPVSSQQGQ

-994 VEVAALWSGE
+994 VEIAALWSGE

-1016 LDLPNFNGELA
+1016 LELPNFNGELA

-1078 EDQTLSLVWTLN
+1078 EDQSLSLVWTLN

-1113 TLPLTVTGASGA
+1113 TLPLTVTGASGV

-1143 YLPLRSPWPAETR
+1143 SLPLRSPWPAETR

-1164 GQQMSF
+1164 GQEMAF

-1197 TAQWQALADYPYAC
+1197 AAQWQALADYPYAC

-1231 AWSKPAEGKKAASE
+1231 AWHKPAEGKKAASE

-1270 GRSDEEQWLTAYAAD
+1270 ARSDEEQWLTAYAAD
-1285 YLLARKEAGDTV
+1285 YLLARKEAGDAV

-1410 DEALELSLLRQHKLA
+1410 DQALELSLLRQHKLA
-1425 AERWPDLSAKV
+1425 AERWPALSAKV

-1456 LARFDPAVD
+1456 LARVDPAVD
-1465 WQARVT
+1465 WQAKVT

-1476 GSLSGSAPLQQGAP
+1476 GSLSGSAPLQQGTP
-1490 EALAASTV
+1490 EALAASAV

-1511 LIGYPEQAPARISK
+1511 LVGYPEQAPARISM

-1539 PFDPAKVK
+1539 RFDPTKVK

-1620 AALDLSEGSNQQLV
+1620 AALDLSAGSNQQLV

-1646 VPPTQMEDMYRP
+1646 VPPTQVEDMYRP
-1658 ELRAVGEDI
+1658 EIRAVGEDI
-1667 HEVTISE
+1667 HEVRISE

>member
-1 MLPAHERVFLLSR
+1 MRLFDSPSAFHRSTVGTGALHRRWSTLLLC
-14 GVVMDEVS
+14 GVV
-22 MALSFVLMGT
+22 G
-32 TFYPIDSCAA
+32 
-42 LAATQPGMTSMHLLK
+42 
-57 PSAVPRL
+57 
-64 LRLHPSWSAWLLVGL
+64 
-79 GTLLS
+79 LLS

-89 KPVSQ
+89 KPTSQ
-94 VPTTESSVQQ
+94 VPTTESTAQQ
-104 EVGAPSSVVQANTR
+104 EAGVPTSVVQANAR

-129 FSGPLAPKA
+129 FSGSLAPKA
-138 NWQIWLSVSEG
+138 NWQSWLSVSEG

-156 WILAEDGRTLYFPNV
+156 WILADDGRTLYFPNV

-214 RDELRLPISAV
+214 RQELRLPISAV

-263 TQRAKR
+263 TKRAKR
-269 VFSGRYGLELDAN
+269 VFSGRYALELDAN

-287 LINVNSPQLA
+287 LINVKEPQLA

-325 MGLSARRYRDQL
+325 MGLSARRYRDLL

-367 QNTDPQGHRRF
+367 QQTDNRGHRRF

-431 RPGERLDSEIL
+431 RPGERLDSQIL

-489 DAPLGRWTISLKTA
+489 DAPLGRWTINLKTA

-535 SLDAALTLPL
+535 DLDAALTLPL

-560 KAEVKLSRATMPFT
+560 KAEVKISRATMPFT

-588 QARDLEARSLTLD
+588 QAKDLEPLNLTLD
-601 AQGQGTFSLQDELD
+601 AQGQGTFSLTDELD
-615 GVRALGPLEVAY
+615 GVLTLGPLEVAY
-627 RVSLS
+627 RVSLA

-736 LSLQLA
+736 LTLQLA

-790 QAGDKAKVTLVAPHP
+790 QAGDKAKVTVVAPRP

-823 IELKGA
+823 IELK
-829 GGDAKDARGEF
+829 DARGEF
-840 EIPVS
+840 EISIS

-856 AQIVAP
+856 AQIAAP
-862 DSASR
+862 DSDS
-867 PAGKPQGQ
+867 KPVSQKSVQ

-994 VEVAALWSGE
+994 VEIAALWSGE
-1004 VSFDESGKAVIP
+1004 VSFDEQGKAVIP

-1078 EDQTLSLVWTLN
+1078 EDQTLSLAWTLN

-1113 TLPLTVTGASGA
+1113 TLPLTVTGASGV

-1143 YLPLRSPWPAETR
+1143 TLPLRSPWPAETR

-1197 TAQWQALADYPYAC
+1197 AAQWQALAYYPYAC

-1270 GRSDEEQWLTAYAAD
+1270 GRSDEEQWLTAYAVD
-1285 YLLARKEAGDTV
+1285 YLLARKEAGDAV

-1348 LATLRLVWEQQADH
+1348 LATLRLIWEQQADH

-1425 AERWPDLSAKV
+1425 AERWPALSAKV

-1456 LARFDPAVD
+1456 LARVDPAAD
-1465 WQARVT
+1465 WQAKVT

-1511 LIGYPEQAPARISK
+1511 LVGYPEQAPARISK

-1646 VPPTQMEDMYRP
+1646 VPPTQVEDMYRP

-1667 HEVTISE
+1667 HEVRISE

>member
-1 MLPAHERVFLLSR
+1 MHFSLSCPVTRLPRVAWL
-14 GVVMDEVS
+14 
-22 MALSFVLMGT
+22 
-32 TFYPIDSCAA
+32 AA
-42 LAATQPGMTSMHLLK
+42 LLL
-57 PSAVPRL
+57 A
-64 LRLHPSWSAWLLVGL
+64 
-79 GTLLS
+79 

-89 KPVSQ
+89 KPASQ
-94 VPTTESSVQQ
+94 VPTTESTARQ
-104 EVGAPSSVVQANTR
+104 EAGEPSSVVQANAR

-129 FSGPLAPKA
+129 FSGPLVPKA
-138 NWQIWLSVSEG
+138 NWQSWLGVSEG

-156 WILAEDGRTLYFPNV
+156 WILADDGRTLYFPHV

-263 TQRAKR
+263 TKRAKR
-269 VFSGRYGLELDAN
+269 VFSGRYALELDAN

-287 LINVNSPQLA
+287 LINVKEPQLA

-325 MGLSARRYRDQL
+325 MGLSARRYRDEL
-337 EVFVSSLAS
+337 EVFVSFLAS

-356 LLDEKGNRLQV
+356 LLDQKGNRLQV
-367 QNTDPQGHRRF
+367 QTTDPRGHRRF

-489 DAPLGRWTISLKTA
+489 DAPLGRWTINLKTA

-588 QARDLEARSLTLD
+588 QAKDLEALNLTLD
-601 AQGQGTFSLQDELD
+601 AQGQGTFSLADELD

-686 AGAVKVRLIN
+686 AGSVKVRLIN

-736 LSLQLA
+736 LTLQLA

-773 EQARPDK
+773 EQARPDM

-790 QAGDKAKVTLVAPHP
+790 QAGDKAKVTLVAPRP

-829 GGDAKDARGEF
+829 DGDAKDARGEF

-856 AQIVAP
+856 AQIAAP
-862 DSASR
+862 DSDS
-867 PAGKPQGQ
+867 KPVSQKSVQ

-994 VEVAALWSGE
+994 VEIAALWSGE

-1016 LDLPNFNGELA
+1016 LELPNFNGELA

-1064 DETRALVQLRNMSG
+1064 DETRALMQLRNMSG
-1078 EDQTLSLVWTLN
+1078 EDQTLSLAWTLN

-1113 TLPLTVTGASGA
+1113 TLPLTVTGASGV

-1143 YLPLRSPWPAETR
+1143 TLPLRSPWPAETR

-1164 GQQMSF
+1164 GQEMSF

-1197 TAQWQALADYPYAC
+1197 AAQWQALADYPYAC

-1231 AWSKPAEGKKAASE
+1231 SWSKLAEGKKAASE

-1285 YLLARKEAGDTV
+1285 YLLARKEAGDAV

-1348 LATLRLVWEQQADH
+1348 LATLRLIWEQQADH

-1410 DEALELSLLRQHKLA
+1410 DQALELSLLRQHKLA
-1425 AERWPDLSAKV
+1425 AERWPALSAKV

-1456 LARFDPAVD
+1456 LARVDPAVD
-1465 WQARVT
+1465 WQAKVA

-1490 EALAASTV
+1490 EALAASAV

-1511 LIGYPEQAPARISK
+1511 LIGYPEQAPTRLSQGI
-1525 GMSVTR
+1525 SVTR

-1539 PFDPAKVK
+1539 PFDPTKVK

-1646 VPPTQMEDMYRP
+1646 VPPTQVEDMYRP

-1667 HEVTISE
+1667 HEVIISE

>member
-1 MLPAHERVFLLSR
+1 MRLFDSPSASHRSTAGTGALRRRCSALLLS
-14 GVVMDEVS
+14 G
-22 MALSFVLMGT
+22 LTGLL
-32 TFYPIDSCAA
+32 
-42 LAATQPGMTSMHLLK
+42 LA
-57 PSAVPRL
+57 
-64 LRLHPSWSAWLLVGL
+64 
-79 GTLLS
+79 

-89 KPVSQ
+89 KPASQ
-94 VPTTESSVQQ
+94 VPTTESTAQQ
-104 EVGAPSSVVQANTR
+104 ETGAPSAVVQANAR

-138 NWQIWLSVSEG
+138 NWQSWLGVSEG

-156 WILAEDGRTLYFPNV
+156 WILADDGRTLYFPNV

-214 RDELRLPISAV
+214 RQELRLPISAV

-263 TQRAKR
+263 TKRAKR
-269 VFSGRYGLELDAN
+269 VFSGRYALELDAN

-287 LINVNSPQLA
+287 LINVKEPQLA

-367 QNTDPQGHRRF
+367 QTTDPQGHRRF

-391 GKHLAVL
+391 GNHLAVL

-489 DAPLGRWTISLKTA
+489 DAPLGRWTINLKTA

-535 SLDAALTLPL
+535 SLDASLTLPL

-560 KAEVKLSRATMPFT
+560 KAEVKISRATMPFT

-588 QARDLEARSLTLD
+588 QAKDLEARSLTLD
-601 AQGQGTFSLQDELD
+601 AQGQRTFSLADELD
-615 GVRALGPLEVAY
+615 EVRALGPLEVAY
-627 RVSLS
+627 RVSLA

-736 LSLQLA
+736 LTLQLA

-790 QAGDKAKVTLVAPHP
+790 QAGDKAKVTLVAPRP
-805 GKGLLLVED
+805 GKGLLMVED

-856 AQIVAP
+856 AQIAAP
-862 DSASR
+862 DSVS
-867 PAGKPQGQ
+867 KPVSSQQGQ

-949 GRKRFAQD
+949 GRKRFSQD

-994 VEVAALWSGE
+994 VEIAALWSGE
-1004 VSFDESGKAVIP
+1004 VSFDQQGKAVIP

-1032 WNEQQVGEAERAVK
+1032 WNELQVGEAERTVK
-1046 VVAPLVA
+1046 VVSPLVA

-1103 SLKNGEEQWL
+1103 ALKNGEEQWL
-1113 TLPLTVTGASGA
+1113 TLPLTVTGASGV

-1130 AASGKDFAISRDW
+1130 AASGKDFAINRDW
-1143 YLPLRSPWPAETR
+1143 TLPLRSPWPAETR

-1170 APAELAGLDRANLQ
+1170 APAELAGLDRANLL

-1197 TAQWQALADYPYAC
+1197 AAQWQALADYPYAC

-1231 AWSKPAEGKKAASE
+1231 AWSKPAEDKKAASE

-1285 YLLARKEAGDTV
+1285 YLLARKEAGDAV

-1348 LATLRLVWEQQADH
+1348 LATLRLIWEQQADH

-1425 AERWPDLSAKV
+1425 AERWPALSAKV

-1456 LARFDPAVD
+1456 LARVDPAVD

-1511 LIGYPEQAPARISK
+1511 LVGYPEQAPARISK

-1646 VPPTQMEDMYRP
+1646 VPPTQVEDMYRP

-1667 HEVTISE
+1667 HEVIISE